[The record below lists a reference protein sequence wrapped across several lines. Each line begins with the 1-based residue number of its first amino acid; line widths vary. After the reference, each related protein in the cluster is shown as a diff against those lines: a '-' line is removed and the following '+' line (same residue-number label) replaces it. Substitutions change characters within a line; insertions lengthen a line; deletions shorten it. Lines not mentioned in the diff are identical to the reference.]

1 MNRLTCCFTGHRL
14 LPREKLP
21 GILMRLSAQVDALIA
36 QGVTRFISGGALGFD
51 QLAALVVLNKR
62 EDENKPIELIIA
74 QPCRDQSKA
83 WSDKEKQVY
92 ENILSQADEVVCL
105 SEHYFNGCMQIRNRY
120 MVDHADHV
128 IACMERLQGGTAQ
141 TVRYAVQKGLD
152 VANVWE

>member
-1 MNRLTCCFTGHRL
+1 MNHLTCCFTGHRL

-21 GILMRLSAQVDALIA
+21 GITQRLSAQVDALIA
-36 QGVTRFISGGALGFD
+36 QGVTRFLSGGALGFD

-62 EDENKPIELIIA
+62 ENENKPVELVIV

-83 WSDKEKQVY
+83 WNNQEKQLY
-92 ENILSQADEVVCL
+92 ENILSRASQVVCL

-120 MVDHADHV
+120 MVDHADYV